1 MSMLQFDP
9 FGELERL
16 IEWPVSWTRPSALP
30 MDAYRHG
37 EAVEFDFDVPGVD
50 PSDIELTVEQN
61 VLTVK
66 TLRQRTPVEGE
77 EIIASERPQG
87 RFTRQLFL
95 GENLDSGRVEASY
108 ENGVLHV
115 TIPVA
120 EGSKARR
127 IEVGSGKHEAIGVG
141 SAAA

>member
-9 FGELERL
+9 FGEFERL
-16 IEWPVSWTRPSALP
+16 IESPVSWTRPSALP

-37 EAVEFDFDVPGVD
+37 EAVEVDFDLPGVD

-77 EIIASERPQG
+77 EVIASERPQG

>member
-9 FGELERL
+9 FREIERWLEQ
-16 IEWPVSWTRPSALP
+16 PVSWTRLSAMP

-37 EAVEFDFDVPGVD
+37 DAVEVDFDLPGVD
-50 PSDIELTVEQN
+50 PTEIEMTVEQN

-66 TLRQRTPVEGE
+66 TERHRMPVEGE
-77 EIIASERPQG
+77 EVIATERPLG
-87 RFTRQLFL
+87 SFTRQLFL
-95 GENLDSGRVEASY
+95 GENLDLDRVEASY

-127 IEVGSGKHEAIGVG
+127 IEVGAGKREAISVG
-141 SAAA
+141 SAAE

>member
-9 FGELERL
+9 FRELERL
-16 IEWPVSWTRPSALP
+16 IEWPVSWTRPSAMP

-37 EAVEFDFDVPGVD
+37 ENVEVDFDLPGVD
-50 PSDIELTVEQN
+50 ASDIEMTVEQN

-66 TLRQRTPVEGE
+66 TVRHRAPIEGE
-77 EIIASERPQG
+77 EVIASERPQG

-95 GENLDSGRVEASY
+95 GENLDSDRVEASY

-120 EGSKARR
+120 ESSKARR
-127 IEVGSGKHEAIGVG
+127 IEVGSGKREAIGAG

>member
-9 FGELERL
+9 FRELDRL
-16 IEWPVSWTRPSALP
+16 IEWPVSWTRPSAMP
-30 MDAYRHG
+30 MDAYRRG
-37 EAVEFDFDVPGVD
+37 EAVEVDFDLPGVD

-66 TLRQRTPVEGE
+66 TLRHRTPVEGE
-77 EIIASERPQG
+77 EVIASERPQG

-95 GENLDSGRVEASY
+95 GENLDSDRVEASY

-120 EGSKARR
+120 EASKARR

>member
-9 FGELERL
+9 FRELERL
-16 IEWPVSWTRPSALP
+16 IEWPASWTRPSAMP

-37 EAVEFDFDVPGVD
+37 EAVEVDFDLPGVD
-50 PSDIELTVEQN
+50 ASDIEMTVEQN
-61 VLTVK
+61 LLTVK
-66 TLRQRTPVEGE
+66 TVRHRTPIEGE
-77 EIIASERPQG
+77 EVIASERPQG
-87 RFTRQLFL
+87 SLTRQLFL
-95 GENLDSGRVEASY
+95 GENLDSDRVEASY

-120 EGSKARR
+120 ESSKARR
-127 IEVGSGKHEAIGVG
+127 VEVGSGKREAIGVG

>member
-9 FGELERL
+9 FRELERL
-16 IEWPVSWTRPSALP
+16 IEWPVSWTRPSAMP

-37 EAVEFDFDVPGVD
+37 EAVEVDIDLPGVD

-66 TLRQRTPVEGE
+66 TLRQRTPIEGE
-77 EIIASERPQG
+77 EVIASERPQG

-120 EGSKARR
+120 EGSKPRR